1 MKIGILGGGQLAR
14 MMAQAGSPL
23 GLEFTFLDPKPD
35 ACAGPLG
42 RLINADWDDREA
54 LGELAGCDRI
64 TCDFEN
70 VPANVLERLAAT
82 RLVRPAANAFASAQ
96 DRLIE
101 KRLFQSLGID
111 VAPFA
116 PVSGRTDLLAAIDEI
131 GFPAL
136 LKTRRMGYD
145 GKGQYVLRSH
155 EDLEPAWAELGDYDL
170 IAEGWVDFEFEC
182 ALTMV
187 RNAVGEMRCYPLT
200 RTVHESGMLALALG
214 PAEVDGALQEAA
226 EAHARSLAEHFDY
239 VGSLTLEL
247 FACDGVLLA
256 NEFAPRVHNSAHW
269 TIEGA
274 QCSQFE
280 NHLRAVCDLP
290 LGETAA
296 RGCSLMVNWIGELPG
311 RDSMLSLPGLH
322 WHDYGKSARP
332 GRKVGHATLTG
343 KDRRDLVARTSELA
357 PRLDPQIAS
366 LLGGLMNSSA

>member
-1 MKIGILGGGQLAR
+1 MKVGILGGGQLAR
-14 MMAQAGSPL
+14 MMAQSGSPL

-42 RLINADWDDREA
+42 RLINADWDDRGA

-70 VPANVLERLAAT
+70 VPAKVLERLAVT
-82 RLVRPAANAFASAQ
+82 RPVRPGANAFAAAQ

-101 KRLFQSLGID
+101 KRLFESLGIG

-155 EDLEPAWAELGDYDL
+155 EDLEPAWAELGDHDL
-170 IAEGWVDFEFEC
+170 IAEGWVDFDFEC
-182 ALTMV
+182 ALTVV
-187 RNAVGEMRCYPLT
+187 RNVDGEMRCYPLT
-200 RTVHESGMLALALG
+200 RTVHDHGMLALALG
-214 PAEVDGALQEAA
+214 PAMVDEALQQAA
-226 EAHARSLAEHFDY
+226 QAHARALAEHLDY
-239 VGSLTLEL
+239 VGCLTLEM
-247 FACDGVLLA
+247 FARDGALLA
-256 NEFAPRVHNSAHW
+256 NEFAPRVHNSGHW

-280 NHLRAVCDLP
+280 NHLRAVCDMP

-296 RGCSLMVNWIGELPG
+296 RGCALMVNWIGELPE
-311 RDSMLSLPGLH
+311 RDPMLSVPGLH

-343 KDRRDLVARTSELA
+343 DDRSDLVARARELES
-357 PRLDPQIAS
+357 RLAPQIAS